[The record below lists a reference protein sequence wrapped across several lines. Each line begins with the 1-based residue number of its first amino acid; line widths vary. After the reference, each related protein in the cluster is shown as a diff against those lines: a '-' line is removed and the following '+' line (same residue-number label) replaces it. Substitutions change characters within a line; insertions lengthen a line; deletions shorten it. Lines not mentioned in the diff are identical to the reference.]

1 MKTAVDVH
9 NKSKEIIKED
19 HTSKLTPEIR
29 KFINILVNT
38 YQRDIMD
45 TIKKDPSRYK
55 DKRDLRKLETL
66 YFDNGFLLYNI
77 KKNYD
82 DPDIIADKAITYD
95 PETMRET
102 MTSTED
108 DTKINT
114 KQLLS
119 DFTYVSND
127 DMVAFFKEVLKGYNY
142 KVKAIYPPY
151 PNSNGNKLWVG
162 SQGASLQVIPKRINK
177 LFNWW

>member
-9 NKSKEIIKED
+9 KKNKEVIDKD
-19 HTSKLTPEIR
+19 HHSELTPEIR
-29 KFINILVNT
+29 KFITILVNT
-38 YQRDIMD
+38 YQRDIMESV
-45 TIKKDPSRYK
+45 KKDPLRYK
-55 DKRDLRKLETL
+55 DKGNLRKLETI

-82 DPDIIADKAITYD
+82 DPDIIADKAITYN
-95 PETMRET
+95 PETMREI
-102 MTSTED
+102 MTSTVD
-108 DTKINT
+108 DTKINN
-114 KQLLS
+114 KQLLY
-119 DFTYVSND
+119 DLTYVSND

-151 PNSNGNKLWVG
+151 PNSNGKELWVG